1 MRDCWQKEVKSLG
14 WEKTEAWSGI
24 GLGKVNMGYKK
35 RKKVLLGP
43 GFEPL
48 PSVLHQLTTT

>member
-1 MRDCWQKEVKSLG
+1 LG